1 MVSLIFAMAL
11 CVVLG
16 AWAGYV
22 ARGLQLQTASTKDVL
37 RRLEAMREAG
47 GLDAETANLAMLALR
62 AERRRLRD
70 AERERAMKHGT
81 R

>member
-1 MVSLIFAMAL
+1 MVGLMFAMAL
-11 CVVLG
+11 CVAMG

-22 ARGLQLQTASTKDVL
+22 ARGLQLQPASTKDVL
-37 RRLEAMREAG
+37 RRLEEMREAG